1 MDMPAGAEN
10 TEPGVNTPAPLR
22 KGEMESMAKNIIMA
36 LMILSIYNSLL
47 IYKTAGVNCR
57 L

>member
-1 MDMPAGAEN
+1 
-10 TEPGVNTPAPLR
+10 
-22 KGEMESMAKNIIMA
+22 MESMAKNIIMG